1 MTLTTRWDGR
11 QYGTE
16 VREGEH
22 LCVHRA
28 DSLHCTAETSTRN
41 IIKWPCVCVCV
52 RVCSVVSDSSQP
64 YGLEPS
70 RRLSRELPR
79 RECWSGLPFAAS
91 GSLPSTGIKPAS
103 LEPPA
108 VDRRTLYHFTRQEAL
123 KQLYCKWG
131 RKKDLT
137 STWFSNGPLHI
148 QSHDLGQIHRLE
160 KCTLYFD
167 KLHFKKTAIVRWN
180 GPLQPCFLPHLSRS
194 VFLFYFSAWHL
205 QVIKIILGIN
215 LATPL

>member
-1 MTLTTRWDGR
+1 M
-11 QYGTE
+11 
-16 VREGEH
+16 
-22 LCVHRA
+22 
-28 DSLHCTAETSTRN
+28 
-41 IIKWPCVCVCV
+41 CVCA
-52 RVCSVVSDSSQP
+52 RV
-64 YGLEPS
+64 
-70 RRLSRELPR
+70 LSRVWLFTALWTRAIQAPLQGTSQARLLEWVAICYL
-79 RECWSGLPFAAS
+79 RE
-91 GSLPSTGIKPAS
+91 SLPNTGIKPAS

-108 VDRRTLYHFTRQEAL
+108 LGRRTLYHFTRQEAL